1 MATRARSGAAPFDV
15 VGPVGFDN
23 VTRQSSP
30 ATAIKPFY
38 SEKVSGWCIIVSQTC
53 DIAAKDTGA
62 KQAFV
67 MVAPLRPT
75 AAYSR
80 NNASLAKAYQIP
92 YLFPALSPDA
102 SETDEIWFADLRL
115 LVPMSKALLLDVEPI
130 LGLRDGDALKFAA
143 TIAHR
148 FSRPAL
154 QEVLS
159 EAVPESIDKH
169 ILETKKRSS
178 AYTQTEHV
186 RLVIA
191 RDERLSATSVY
202 LMVLGRVE
210 FTAEQ
215 EELWRE
221 WEPKGQAVLSPHGID
236 LGPTLFTT
244 PERVPASL
252 YRVAVLSESTAWANC
267 ITSKRVDGLVPRTN
281 CCIKLRGDSLGR
293 LHVTCEV
300 AKHIRDRRFYARVRA
315 ESDARPHGSSVHVRE
330 TSRPCS

>member
-1 MATRARSGAAPFDV
+1 MKRLKLDIQWQRIMESSDVGDDVEAEGLEKPWSPSTFLSPLSAPKEEQLSNWQVQLDKWQQGHV
-15 VGPVGFDN
+15 VGPLPSTWLAPVGFDN

-75 AAYSR
+75 AAYPR

-130 LGLRDGDALKFAA
+130 LGLRDGDTLKFAA

-252 YRVAVLSESTAWANC
+252 YRVAV
-267 ITSKRVDGLVPRTN
+267 P
-281 CCIKLRGDSLGR
+281 LRIDSLGQ
-293 LHVTCEV
+293 LH
-300 AKHIRDRRFYARVRA
+300 YL
-315 ESDARPHGSSVHVRE
+315 
-330 TSRPCS
+330 